1 MKALFA
7 AQTLP
12 TPSVEWGSLVP
23 ELILLGASLFLLLVA
38 ALAPDAL
45 GRAISWTV
53 GGLAFAAS
61 AVAAIVTWD
70 NSGGDRLALSG
81 QLHIDHLTNFARVLV
96 ACVGLAVVL
105 LSVGER
111 ALAPRVPEYVLL
123 VLMAAAGMD
132 LLAASN
138 SFVTLFV
145 ALELFSIT
153 LYILCAIERDEARGL
168 EAALKYLILGS
179 VGSALIVFGSAFLY
193 GATKSF
199 RFEDVERSLAAGGA
213 TGYLPLAG
221 TAFLIAGLSFKVSAV
236 PFHQWTPDVYEG
248 APTPITAFMGAATK
262 VAAFTVMLRVLVQA
276 VGPQANEWRPAVAG
290 IAIAS
295 MVVGNVAALAQR
307 DLKRMLAYSSVGH
320 AGYLLIG
327 VVAAG
332 TVSGHDLGVKSV
344 LFYLA
349 VYSAMTI
356 GAFGAVAAL
365 ERRLGEPATLD
376 SVRGSG
382 YDQRL
387 PVAVLVFC
395 LLSFGGFPPTGGF
408 LAKLYVFG
416 AAVDGGY
423 TYLAIVGAVTTVISL
438 GYYLRVGFAFYAR
451 PGVPDIEV
459 QTRPK
464 LPAAVPVVAALA
476 ASALIVLWLGVY
488 PPDVLDW
495 AGQAAG
501 LAASR

>member
-1 MKALFA
+1 MTSILA
-7 AQTLP
+7 AQTLA
-12 TPSVEWGSLVP
+12 TPNVEWGAIVP
-23 ELILLGASLFLLLVA
+23 ELILIGAALFLLLVA
-38 ALAPDAL
+38 ALAPEAL

-53 GGLAFAAS
+53 GAAAFVAS
-61 AVAAIVTWD
+61 GVTSIIVW
-70 NSGGDRLALSG
+70 NQAGGDRLVLSG
-81 QLHIDHLTNFARVLV
+81 QLHVDHLTNFARILV
-96 ACVGLAVVL
+96 AAVGLAVVL

-111 ALAPRVPEYVLL
+111 ALQPRVPEFVLVLL
-123 VLMAAAGMD
+123 ISATGMD
-132 LLAASN
+132 LLAAAN

-179 VGSALIVFGSAFLY
+179 VGATFIVFGSAFLY
-193 GATKSF
+193 GATKSL
-199 RFEDVERSLAAGGA
+199 RFDEVGKALAAGGA

-221 TAFLIAGLSFKVSAV
+221 TALLIAGLAFKVSAV
-236 PFHQWTPDVYEG
+236 PFHQWTPDAYQG
-248 APTPITAFMGAATK
+248 APTPVTVFMGAATK
-262 VAAFTVMLRVLVQA
+262 VAAFAVMIRVLTEA
-276 VGPQANEWRPAVAG
+276 VGSQANDWRPAVAA

-295 MVVGNVAALAQR
+295 MVIGNVAALTQR

-332 TVSGHDLGVKSV
+332 TVNGHDLGIKSV
-344 LFYLA
+344 MFYLA

-356 GAFGAVAAL
+356 GAFGSVAAL
-365 ERRLGEPATLD
+365 ERRLAAPATLD
-376 SVRGSG
+376 SIRGAG
-382 YDQRL
+382 YDQWL
-387 PVAVLVFC
+387 PAGVLVFC

-408 LAKLYVFG
+408 LAKLYVFS
-416 AAVDGGY
+416 AAVQGGY
-423 TYLAIVGAVTTVISL
+423 TYLAIIGSIMTVVSL

-451 PGVPDIEV
+451 PTVPAIEV
-459 QTRPK
+459 RTRPR
-464 LPAAVPVVAALA
+464 LPARVPVVATLA
-476 ASALIVLWLGVY
+476 AAALIVLWLGVY

-501 LAASR
+501 MAAGR